1 MTHRTDDELDE
12 RTVDLVRSALEAP
25 WRGEGYGRQVWD
37 RLQPKLGRSRG
48 DRQVFGFSSGGA
60 RFAPW
65 ALAAAILVVVAGAFF
80 AGRATQRPR
89 EAPLLAESR
98 RRVLDAAL
106 DDHLERSRMILL
118 EFVNAGPLQAA
129 GSRDRDRDR
138 DRDRARARAEELVA
152 SNRLYRQAAVRE
164 GEAGVADLLDQLER
178 VLLEIANSP
187 TPASPEFH
195 EALRRRIEEE
205 GVLFKIEIVGA
216 RAGQRA
222 DRPAGRPVGVRS

>member
-1 MTHRTDDELDE
+1 MTNRTDDELDQ

-25 WRGEGYGRQVWD
+25 GRGEGYGRQVWD

-65 ALAAAILVVVAGAFF
+65 ALAAAILVLVAGAFF

-129 GSRDRDRDR
+129 GSRDRD
-138 DRDRARARAEELVA
+138 RARAEELVA

-205 GVLFKIEIVGA
+205 GVLFKIEIIGV

-222 DRPAGRPVGVRS
+222 DRPAVRPVGVRS